1 AARAVPVGGR
11 PAPAGAGHARPAA
24 TAGQGP
30 AGFLHWTDF
39 PVQDPTTAYNSTGG
53 TVTATKSQPGSVHVS
68 FAGFGFSAGAQV
80 STSARGATCSVTS
93 LTPALGGTRFPVAFD
108 GQCYDSPGAPA
119 SEPFDLTVAEPSSVP
134 PSGVLDYALVYD
146 GASGDLNG

>member
-1 AARAVPVGGR
+1 DPDGEGLRMRKRGLTVLPLLLGAAFMITATGPAARAVPVGGR

-30 AGFLHWTDF
+30 ARVPHWTDF
-39 PVQDPTTAYNSTGG
+39 PRQDPPTACHSTGG

-80 STSARGATCSVTS
+80 STSARGATCSVTY
-93 LTPALGGTRFPVAFD
+93 LTPALGGTRFPVVFD
-108 GQCYDSPGAPA
+108 VQCYDSAGAPA
-119 SEPFDLTVAEPSSVP
+119 SE
-134 PSGVLDYALVYD
+134 
-146 GASGDLNG
+146 